1 MSNISFTKGLEVYYD
16 GMYGIVDFIC
26 DQYIT
31 VCVRVM
37 HHKSR
42 NVCILVY
49 PSKFNLVKLAKES
62 EKWILIQSH
71 S

>member
-1 MSNISFTKGLEVYYD
+1 MPNISFTKGLEVYYD

-31 VCVRVM
+31 VCVRKLE
-37 HHKSR
+37 HRSQDI
-42 NVCILVY
+42 CILVH

-62 EKWILIQSH
+62 EK
-71 S
+71 

>member
-1 MSNISFTKGLEVYYD
+1 MTEISFVRGLEVYYD

-26 DQYIT
+26 EKYIT

-37 HHKSR
+37 DHKSM

-49 PSKFNLVKLAKES
+49 PSKFHLIKLVKES
-62 EKWILIQSH
+62 EK
-71 S
+71 

>member
-16 GMYGIVDFIC
+16 EMYGVVDFIC
-26 DQYIT
+26 EQYIT

-37 HHKSR
+37 EHKSM

-49 PSKFNLVKLAKES
+49 PDRFHLVKLAKES
-62 EKWILIQSH
+62 EK
-71 S
+71 